1 MSSEL
6 TKKHESF
13 DLILA
18 SASPRRVDILNQIGV
33 RFIVAPADIDES
45 RIGNESPTEFVCR
58 LARQKSQT
66 GYESQ
71 MGSQPV
77 LGADTIVVCDEKIF
91 GKPRDYAD
99 SKRMLSQLSGRA
111 HKVVSAVAINNGG
124 EAAVLMS
131 ETLVRFRTISDQE
144 CLNYWN
150 TGEPDG
156 KAGSYAIQGFGS
168 IFVESIEGSYSG
180 VVGLPIAETCSL
192 LRRFDIPIWQT
203 LSA

>member
-1 MSSEL
+1 MPSEWR
-6 TKKHESF
+6 KKHEDF

-33 RFIVAPADIDES
+33 RFSVAPADIDE
-45 RIGNESPTEFVCR
+45 RQIANELPTDFVCR
-58 LARQKSQT
+58 LACQKAET

-77 LGADTIVVCDEKIF
+77 LGADTIVVCDKKIF
-91 GKPRDYAD
+91 GKPTDYAD
-99 SKRMLSQLSGRA
+99 SRQMLSQLSGRT
-111 HKVVSAVAINNGG
+111 HKVISAVAINNGA
-124 EAAVLMS
+124 ETAVLMS
-131 ETLVRFRTISDQE
+131 QTLVIFRTISDQE
-144 CLNYWN
+144 CLNYWS

-180 VVGLPIAETCSL
+180 VVGLPIAETSSL
-192 LRRFDIPIWQT
+192 LRRFEIPIWQT
-203 LSA
+203 LPA

>member
-1 MSSEL
+1 MPSESR
-6 TKKHESF
+6 KKHEVF

-45 RIGNESPTEFVCR
+45 QISNESPTDFVCR
-58 LARQKSQT
+58 LACQKSRT

-91 GKPRDYAD
+91 GKPKDYAA

-111 HKVVSAVAINNGG
+111 HKVVSAVAINNGV

-131 ETLVRFRTISDQE
+131 ETLVTFRTISDQE

-192 LRRFDIPIWQT
+192 LRRFEIPIWQT

>member
-1 MSSEL
+1 MPSEFR
-6 TKKHESF
+6 KKHEGF

-45 RIGNESPTEFVCR
+45 QISNESPTDFVCR
-58 LARQKSQT
+58 LACQKSQT

-71 MGSQPV
+71 MGSQAV
-77 LGADTIVVCDEKIF
+77 LGGDTIVVCDEKIF
-91 GKPRDYAD
+91 GKPKDYAD

-111 HKVVSAVAINNGG
+111 HKVVSAVAINNGV

-131 ETLVRFRTISDQE
+131 ETLVTFRTISDQE

-150 TGEPDG
+150 TGEPEG

-192 LRRFDIPIWQT
+192 LRRFEIPIWQT